1 MASTI
6 HLDRD
11 IDALF
16 EARQK
21 LVRAGRECKALTCQY
36 LIRPVRPEQDPGL
49 LFLPICPK
57 RYIKRSHERHKL
69 QRWIKEALRISP
81 LLANVEHLLKEKQLE
96 VLLGIR
102 IDRMPS
108 PIVHWKSIS
117 ADMQVLLEQLL
128 LVIERYTIQ

>member
-1 MASTI
+1 MPSTI

-21 LVRAGRECKALTCQY
+21 LVRAGRECTALTCQY
-36 LIRPVRPEQDPGL
+36 LIRAENPEAATPL
-49 LFLPICPK
+49 SFLPICPK

-69 QRWIKEALRISP
+69 QRWIKEALRASP
-81 LLANVEHLLKEKQLE
+81 QLAHAENLLKEKQLE

-108 PIVHWKSIS
+108 KTVNWKSIS
-117 ADMQVLLEQLL
+117 SDMEVMLGQLL
-128 LVIERYTIQ
+128 WTIERY